1 MGPALN
7 ELSAEALDHIEQARA
22 RAHRRAERR
31 ELLTEL
37 VVSVVF
43 VLAAVALSMLWP
55 DGRAGWGTAVLLV
68 AIYQVLLRVRFEI
81 GEGTTTPVQ
90 LAFIPML
97 VLLPPGADP
106 AGGARG
112 ADAADADQ
120 GAPAP
125 GPAAAAR
132 AADRRL
138 GVLRPAG
145 ARDGARRPKR

>member
-81 GEGTTTPVQ
+81 GEGTTSPVQ

-97 VLLPPGADP
+97 VLLPPGLIPLAVL
-106 AGGARG
+106 
-112 ADAADADQ
+112 AAQMPPHADQ
-120 GAPAP
+120 GAPA
-125 GPAAAAR
+125 
-132 AADRRL
+132 
-138 GVLRPAG
+138 
-145 ARDGARRPKR
+145 RRPRRNGSCCRSATRRSPSCRRS